1 MKIIKEDSP
10 SLQDTNA
17 IEKILSAYNT
27 QHMGAAEWKTLTLT
41 LRDENDTIVG
51 GLRGS
56 TGWDWLY
63 VDTLAVAE
71 TARGRDWGTRLL
83 AAAEEEARARGCH
96 SAYLDTFDF
105 QALPFYQK
113 QGYVVFGELA
123 RFPGDHTRY
132 FLKKVF

>member
-1 MKIIKEDSP
+1 MKITKEDNP
-10 SLQDTNA
+10 TLQDKNA
-17 IEKILSAYNT
+17 IEQILSAYNT
-27 QHMGAAEWKTLTLT
+27 QQLGPSEWKNLTLT
-41 LRDENDTIVG
+41 LRDENGTVVG
-51 GLRGS
+51 GLRGN

-71 TARGRDWGTRLL
+71 SARGLDWGTRLL
-83 AAAEEEARARGCH
+83 AAAEEEARSRGCH

-113 QGYVVFGELA
+113 QGYVIFGELA
-123 RFPGDHTRY
+123 HFPGDHTRY